1 MSITEISIKRPSL
14 ILVIFIVLM
23 VGGLYSLSKLS
34 MELLPKFSAPF
45 VIINTVYPGASPEE
59 VENSVSK
66 VVEDAVSG
74 MENVVSLRSTSF
86 ESLSVIFI
94 ELEAGT
100 DIDLALADA
109 QRKIN
114 AVARQLPGDADPPSL
129 TKFAIDELPIMSIGV
144 AATANPA
151 EFYNLVND
159 RIKPT
164 LASVPGV
171 GEIKII
177 GGQER
182 EIQVSV
188 NRQKLESRGLSIL
201 QVVQALQTANL
212 DFPTGKIENQEEQ
225 VTIRLAGKLQTLD
238 DMQALVVAA
247 NPRTGAPVKLGE
259 IAEVRDGLKDLKS
272 MSRVDG
278 KDAMGLQI
286 IKTSDANAVSVADGV
301 IGKLDEL
308 ESQFIGFDLKFFVAN
323 NQTDFTREAVD
334 AVEHDLMLA
343 IVLVAVVM
351 LFFLHSI
358 RNAIIVMLAIP
369 TSLISTVILMY
380 AFGFTLN
387 LMTLLAM
394 SLVIGILV
402 DDSIVVLENIYR
414 HLEQGMKRRAAALL
428 GRNEIAFTALSI
440 TLVDVVVFVPIALTS
455 GIVGDI
461 MRQFA
466 LVVTFSTLMS
476 LFVSFTLTPMLAS
489 RFSRLEKF
497 NEKNIFG
504 FIFSG
509 FEKFLHRLN
518 DWYGRVIS
526 GLLIP
531 VRIPYRKARLRKLEA
546 LEAMDGVPRKKHFHF
561 YLTALMVLVAT
572 TVIFFSSF
580 SLVSNG
586 YIGSAFIQ
594 PGDRGEFIIKLE
606 LPKEA
611 TLQESN
617 LATQNAENYLFGKK
631 PITSVFTTVG
641 QTSNMIGSQNV
652 NHMSEMTLKLVP
664 QDQRDGISTDIYAQR
679 IRNELEMEL
688 PGVKVMAAPVSPMG
702 GGDQDPIII
711 FINGT
716 DKDSVMQYANVVLAE
731 IKKIQGIV
739 GAELSIEEGIPE
751 IKVSVDR
758 DRMAQLGISMD
769 MVGAT
774 MQTAFN
780 GNTDV
785 QFRAGGKEYDV
796 NVRMDEF
803 NRKSIVDIANLT
815 ILNREG
821 QLIRLSQFAAVLPT
835 TGPNQLQ
842 RRNRLPSVTITSKV
856 LGRPSGDVGTDIRS
870 LLEDKMPPAA
880 SIGIAYDSD
889 IKNQQEGFGSLLLA
903 FGASILFV
911 YLIMV
916 ALYDSWVYPL
926 VVMFSIP
933 VAMVGALLAMALTLS
948 VLDIFSILGIIMMVG
963 LVAKNAILLVDF
975 TNQSRELGMNVRDAL
990 VAAGRTRL
998 RPILMTT
1005 LAMTVGFMPI
1015 ALATGAGSEWK
1026 NGLAW
1031 ALIGG
1036 LLSSMI
1042 LTLLIVPVVYL
1053 FADSWRRLVARL
1065 LCAAGIMREEEGD
1078 NDLSLANGKEP
1089 GLVTGKETV
1098 EYAD

>member
-1 MSITEISIKRPSL
+1 MSITELSIKRPSL

-23 VGGLYSLSKLS
+23 VAGLYSLTKLS

-45 VIINTVYPGASPEE
+45 VVINTVYPGASPEE

-66 VVEDAVSG
+66 VLEDAISG
-74 MENVVSLRSTSF
+74 MENIVSLRSTSF
-86 ESLSVIFI
+86 ESLSLIFV
-94 ELEAGT
+94 ELKSGT
-100 DIDLALADA
+100 NINLALADA

-114 AVARQLPGDADPPSL
+114 AVARQLPGNADPPSL
-129 TKFAIDELPIMSIGV
+129 TKFAMDEFPILSIGV
-144 AATANPA
+144 AATASPA
-151 EFYNLVND
+151 DFFNLVND

-177 GGQER
+177 GGQKR
-182 EIQVSV
+182 EIQVNV

-212 DFPTGKIENQEEQ
+212 DFPTGKIENEEEQ
-225 VTIRLAGKLQTLD
+225 VTIRLAGKFQTQE
-238 DMQALVVAA
+238 DMEALVVAT
-247 NPRTGAPVKLGE
+247 NPETGAPVKLGE

-286 IKTSDANAVSVADGV
+286 IKTSDANAVSVSDGV
-301 IGKLDEL
+301 IEKLTAL
-308 ESQFIGFDLKFFVAN
+308 ETQFKGNGLKFVIAN

-334 AVEHDLMLA
+334 AVEHDLLLA

-369 TSLISTVILMY
+369 TSLISTVILMF

-414 HLEQGMKRRAAALL
+414 HLEQGMKRRTAALL

-440 TLVDVVVFVPIALTS
+440 TLVDVVVFVPISLTS

-504 FIFSG
+504 FIFNG

-518 DWYGRVIS
+518 NWYGRVIS
-526 GLLIP
+526 TLLNP
-531 VRIPYRKARLRKLEA
+531 VMIPYRKKRLRKLEA
-546 LEAMDGVPRKKHFHF
+546 LEAVDGVPRKKHFNF
-561 YLTALMVLVAT
+561 YLTALVVLVAT
-572 TVIFFSSF
+572 GVVFFSSF

-594 PGDRGEFIIKLE
+594 PGDRGEFILKLE

-611 TLQESN
+611 TLQETN
-617 LATQNAENYLFGKK
+617 HATQKAESYLFGKEG
-631 PITSVFTTVG
+631 ITSVFTTVG
-641 QTSNMIGSQNV
+641 QTSSMLGSQNV
-652 NHMSEMTLKLVP
+652 NHMSEMTVKLVP
-664 QDQRDGISTDIYAQR
+664 QNQRGGVTTDIYAQR

-702 GGDQDPIII
+702 GADQDPIMI

-716 DKDSVMQYANVVLAE
+716 DKDSVMQYANAALSE
-731 IKKIQGIV
+731 IKKVQGVV
-739 GAELSIEEGIPE
+739 GAKLSIEEGNPE
-751 IKVSVDR
+751 IKVMVDR

-774 MQTAFN
+774 MQTAFS

-785 QFRAGGKEYDV
+785 QFRSSGKEYDV

-803 NRKSIVDIANLT
+803 NRNSIVDIANLT
-815 ILNREG
+815 ILNRQG
-821 QLIRLSQFAAVLPT
+821 QLIRLSQFATVMPS
-835 TGPNQLQ
+835 TGPNQLE
-842 RRNRLPSVTITSKV
+842 RRNRLPSVTLTSKV
-856 LGRPSGDVGTDIRS
+856 LGRPRGDVGTDIRA
-870 LLEDKMPPAA
+870 LLEEKMPPAA
-880 SIGIAYDSD
+880 SIGIAYDGD
-889 IKNQQEGFGSLLLA
+889 MKNQQEGFGSLLIA

-916 ALYDSWVYPL
+916 ALYDSWVYPF

-933 VAMVGALLAMALTLS
+933 VAMVGALLAMALTMS
-948 VLDIFSILGIIMMVG
+948 VLDIFSIVGIIMMVG

-975 TNQSRELGMNVRDAL
+975 TNQSRELGMNVHDAL

-1005 LAMTVGFMPI
+1005 IAMTVGFMPI

-1053 FADSWRRLVARL
+1053 FADSWRRLVARVL
-1065 LCAAGIMREEEGD
+1065 HILGFMSEELEAED
-1078 NDLSLANGKEP
+1078 SSTANGNKLE
-1089 GLVTGKETV
+1089 LVKK
-1098 EYAD
+1098 ADISY